1 LPNALAWADV
11 VRGRNIEDSKV
22 DTAPHPFI
30 VAIGASGGEGL
41 NDIEAL
47 LTRLPKPVKAV
58 VMVVLHRP
66 SDRIS
71 ALRDVL
77 GRRSGLPVVV
87 AEQAEAFESGV
98 GYIGEPDQHLTLGW
112 SGGADLLAGAAN
124 RLRNRTIDALFL
136 SLARH
141 ARRRTIGVVLS
152 GSLDDGSR
160 GLAAIH
166 EAGGITMVLDPG
178 HKARGMQQN
187 AIDYNGPVSV
197 IGDAGRIAG
206 FIGQLL
212 SAPSHAL
219 RPSLATE

>member
-112 SGGADLLAGAAN
+112 SGGADLLAGAATGFATGPST
-124 RLRNRTIDALFL
+124 RCSCRSPAMPGGERSVSSCPARWTTDRAAWPPSTRRAASPWCSILGTSARDA
-136 SLARH
+136 AERH
-141 ARRRTIGVVLS
+141 RSQRPDQRHRRCRADRRIH
-152 GSLDDGSR
+152 R
-160 GLAAIH
+160 PAAFG
-166 EAGGITMVLDPG
+166 AG
-178 HKARGMQQN
+178 
-187 AIDYNGPVSV
+187 
-197 IGDAGRIAG
+197 
-206 FIGQLL
+206 
-212 SAPSHAL
+212 HAL